1 MNSTLNRYTDLSTGN
16 LDTAMEVGRYLLEF
30 ALRQLHGAP
39 TTILDRIKSSNPTS
53 VTQS

>member
-30 ALRQLHGAP
+30 ALRQLQGAAA
-39 TTILDRIKSSNPTS
+39 TNLDRIKSLIPTS
-53 VTQS
+53 ATQS